1 MVLTSIKIHSLKK
14 CLFED
19 SKLKQETKK
28 YKINVCFVKRFYVEN
43 VKSNKIPKF
52 IKKMKLIL
60 CILAG
65 AIIQSE
71 ALSLNSESLK
81 VSE

>member
-52 IKKMKLIL
+52 IHS
-60 CILAG
+60 CR
-65 AIIQSE
+65 SN
-71 ALSLNSESLK
+71 NSVRSF
-81 VSE
+81 VSEFRILESF